1 MPRSPALTGGSRFL
15 KFGLAVRGRANPK
28 ILEQMA
34 MKADSVGYDS
44 FLVTDHFMLPE
55 GNNHT
60 DVWSFLP
67 YLAAKTEHIRLGT
80 CVTPLPFRQPGV
92 LAKMISTTDNLSNGR
107 VILGAGFG
115 WYEPEF
121 DGFSE
126 WLNTKDR
133 IAFSEEAAQLMIRLW
148 SDKAP
153 VDFPGKFVKAKG
165 AVVQPQPV
173 QKPYPPIWF
182 GGNQSQSLRMAG
194 QYGDGWMP
202 IGPRWYGEG
211 YPKPD
216 EYSRMKEKI
225 KSYLKMRGYDER
237 KFVFTSL
244 IDNSDDLVKV
254 SSDVEDFIGAGMNY
268 FTLGDRALSEDS
280 VSSIEKVAKEIG
292 RSL

>member
-1 MPRSPALTGGSRFL
+1 L
-15 KFGLAVRGRANPK
+15 KFGLAVTGRANPK
-28 ILEQMA
+28 ILEKMA
-34 MKADSVGYDS
+34 IRADSVGYDS

-115 WYEPEF
+115 WYQPEF

-126 WLNTKDR
+126 WLSTKDR
-133 IAFSEEAAQLMIRLW
+133 IAYSEEATQLMIRLW

-153 VDFPGKFVKAKG
+153 VDFSGKFVKASG
-165 AVVQPQPV
+165 AVIEPQPV

-182 GGNQSQSLRMAG
+182 GGNKPQSLRMAG

-202 IGPRWYGEG
+202 IGPRWYGDS

-216 EYSRMKEKI
+216 AYSQMRQKI
-225 KSYLKMRGYDER
+225 SAHLKKRRYDESR
-237 KFVFTSL
+237 FVYTSL
-244 IDNSDDLVKV
+244 INNTEDLNKV
-254 SSDVEDFIGAGMNY
+254 RSDVEEFIGAGMNY
-268 FTLGDRALSEDS
+268 FTLGEKARSEDS
-280 VSSIEKVAKEIG
+280 ISSIERVAKEIG

>member
-1 MPRSPALTGGSRFL
+1 M
-15 KFGLAVRGRANPK
+15 KFGLAVTGRANPK
-28 ILEQMA
+28 ILERMA

-55 GNNHT
+55 ANNHI

-67 YLAAKTEHIRLGT
+67 YLAAKTEHLRLGT

-121 DGFSE
+121 EGFSE
-126 WLNTKDR
+126 WLSTRDR
-133 IAFSEEAAQLMIRLW
+133 IKFSEEATQLMIRLW
-148 SDKAP
+148 SEKAP
-153 VDFPGKFVKAKG
+153 VDFSGKFVKAKG
-165 AVVQPQPV
+165 AVVEPQPI

-182 GGNQSQSLRMAG
+182 GGNKTQSLRMAG

-202 IGPRWYGEG
+202 IGPRWYGDS
-211 YPKPD
+211 YPKPE
-216 EYSRMKEKI
+216 EYSRMKQEI
-225 KSYLKMRGYDER
+225 VDYLNKRGYDER
-237 KFVFTSL
+237 KFVYTSL
-244 IDNSDDLVKV
+244 INNTEDLGKV
-254 SSDVEDFIGAGMNY
+254 RSDVEDFIGAGMNY
-268 FTLGDRALSEDS
+268 FTLGEKARTEDS
-280 VSSIEKVAKEIG
+280 ITSIERVAKEIG